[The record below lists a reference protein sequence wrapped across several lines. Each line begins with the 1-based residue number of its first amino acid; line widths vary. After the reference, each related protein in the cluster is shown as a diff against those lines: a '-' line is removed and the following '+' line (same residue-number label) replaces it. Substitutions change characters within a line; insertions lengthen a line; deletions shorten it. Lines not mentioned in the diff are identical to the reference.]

1 MFTGAIIG
9 SKYIKNRHMSMI
21 LCPQKV
27 KNQGQMSVFRLG
39 KFKIVLL
46 QKYLGAMIILPA
58 RTGATRLQLQFQQY
72 FYTMSDKI
80 TQHHGIDPKLR

>member
-1 MFTGAIIG
+1 
-9 SKYIKNRHMSMI
+9 MSMT

-27 KNQGQMSVFRLG
+27 NNQGQMSVFRLG

-58 RTGATRLQLQFQQY
+58 RTGAIRLQLQFQQY

-80 TQHHGIDPKLR
+80 TQHRGIDPKLR

>member
-1 MFTGAIIG
+1 
-9 SKYIKNRHMSMI
+9 MSMT

-27 KNQGQMSVFRLG
+27 NNQGQMSVFRLG
-39 KFKIVLL
+39 KFKILLL